1 MVSQLKTYALIM
13 GRKGQFR
20 VACVGRTRETNR
32 SIVSKGEGYEFC

>member
-1 MVSQLKTYALIM
+1 MGSQLKTYALIM

-32 SIVSKGEGYEFC
+32 SIVRSWAWVWK